1 MKIHNFNSAMVRK
14 IVLLVALLFIGI
26 LSADSQCVMCRAVAE
41 DASQQDGLVGAGI
54 NNAILYLMGIPYILL
69 GILAFVFFKKKI
81 GLKFDKF
88 TK

>member
-1 MKIHNFNSAMVRK
+1 
-14 IVLLVALLFIGI
+14 
-26 LSADSQCVMCRAVAE
+26 
-41 DASQQDGLVGAGI
+41 
-54 NNAILYLMGIPYILL
+54 MGIPYILL